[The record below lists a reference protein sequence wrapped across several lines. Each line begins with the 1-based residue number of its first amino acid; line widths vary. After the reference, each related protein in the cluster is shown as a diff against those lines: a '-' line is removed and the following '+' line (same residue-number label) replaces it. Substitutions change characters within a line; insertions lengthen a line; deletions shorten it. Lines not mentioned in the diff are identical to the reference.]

1 MRLPHAF
8 EHIHEFY
15 NSLLFYVVPVCIA
28 GGRPLDILEFA
39 PGILD
44 WSGPAK
50 VTADSAAS
58 SMVIFAERGGIEA
71 IGFCCCCCSLEAGG
85 WGLRLSRAVSILRAG
100 KSKVLVSNSCLASNC
115 LEGDTRP
122 VIGENW
128 AFLFLP
134 AKKWDICKAKT
145 AAFPFQKI
153 EDKIFCPVGG
163 SNPWPSRY

>member
-28 GGRPLDILEFA
+28 GGRPLGILEFA
-39 PGILD
+39 PGSLD

-122 VIGENW
+122 ERERWEKIEH
-128 AFLFLP
+128 FFFFQ
-134 AKKWDICKAKT
+134 KKMRHKAKT
-145 AAFPFQKI
+145 ATFPFQKI
-153 EDKIFCPVGG
+153 EDKRFCPVGG
-163 SNPWPSRY
+163 SNP